1 MRKLIAILRRIIL
14 GPTLDRLSRLTNTE
28 VLNLLHL
35 TSEDPVMGLLKA
47 SAAPVV
53 SAGAAHGGAV
63 MVNESEI
70 RQLIQELRTLQAV
83 NAERIAVLETVY
95 KRLKN

>member
-28 VLNLLHL
+28 VNNLLHL

-47 SAAPVV
+47 SATATPV
-53 SAGAAHGGAV
+53 ATKGTDAT
-63 MVNESEI
+63 MVNEAEI
-70 RQLIQELRTLQAV
+70 RQLIQELRTEQAV
-83 NAERIAVLETVY
+83 NQERIAVLEIIY
-95 KRLKN
+95 KRLS